1 MTDIWTRLK
10 SLFHRDT
17 PVQDPEIIQQQKL
30 KLRNKYVYFKQLL
43 DANNKALRAMSE
55 MNKALDSA
63 TPFDMVF
70 ITGQATRATLSV
82 YSMIDQ
88 LNSLSGSKY
97 LNLEDVFKQIET
109 HIQDV
114 LNQPFSSSTTEPI
127 LFLDETTSRHMD
139 AVGSKMAI
147 LGELGQ
153 KFPGLNIPAGFS
165 ITSAAYDQFM
175 QEQGLASEIQR
186 RLRTAEIS
194 DHADLHRVSSEIQML
209 IINSEL
215 PQKLRDSIRTA
226 YSRLESE
233 TSSRVRVSLRSSA
246 VGEDSE
252 GASFA
257 GQYRSELNVNQEN
270 ILAVY
275 KEIIAAKY
283 SVTAMSYRHKK
294 GIPDHLV
301 PMCVGC
307 MQMVEAVSAGVA
319 YSRDPLSIEAD
330 LAIVSSVFGLP
341 KAVVDGSITPDKFI
355 FSGREEL
362 TLKDRRIHS
371 KPFRISA
378 VAGEGIR
385 KFENEPDMILA
396 PSIDNQQAGNI
407 ANTVRMLEN
416 YFNVPVDMEWVLDP
430 RGNIVVL
437 QARPLAGIRSS
448 TSKKEPEEKHKEHV
462 LIAGGETASKGS
474 ASGRVYQLKNNQD
487 LLSFPEGAIM
497 VTGLALPRWASVLSS
512 AAGVIT
518 EQGSVTGHLGNV
530 AREFSVPA
538 IFGAPLALKHLEN
551 GTEITMD
558 ADSCMV
564 YQGKID
570 SLLQEKKPAKG
581 IMQGTRVHEILR
593 QALEFISPLNLTNPD
608 SPEFRPRY
616 CRSLH
621 DITRF
626 CHEKAVH
633 EMFEMGTTLDPSQAG
648 GKRLVVDVPMQW
660 WVLDLDDGFKEPV
673 PGKNVHISNI
683 QSIPMLALW
692 QGITALPWEG
702 PPPMDGRGFMSV
714 MVQATSNPDLSSTGP
729 SVYSLKNFFMVS
741 KYFCNLT
748 SRMGF
753 HFSTVETLV
762 GDKAYENYARFS
774 FKGGAADES
783 RRLMRT
789 DFIAQVL
796 REYDFQ
802 VETYEDSLLARIR
815 GGTDEFMINRLQI
828 LGYLTIHT
836 RQLDM
841 IMQSQDKVS
850 YYYQKIKQDIDK
862 LFKNPAIKEIQA
874 Q

>member
-1 MTDIWTRLK
+1 MTAIWTRLK

-17 PVQDPEIIQQQKL
+17 PALDPEIVHQK
-30 KLRNKYVYFKQLL
+30 KLELRDKYVYFKQLL
-43 DANNKALRAMSE
+43 DANNSALRIMSE
-55 MNKALDSA
+55 MNMALNSA

-70 ITGQATRATLSV
+70 ITGQTTRAALNV
-82 YSMIDQ
+82 YSMINH
-88 LNSLSGSKY
+88 LNSLSGNRY
-97 LNLEDVFKQIET
+97 QNLEQVFKKIET
-109 HIQDV
+109 HIQDI
-114 LNQPFSSSTTEPI
+114 LNQPYTTSTSELI
-127 LFLDETTSRHMD
+127 LSLDETTRKHMD
-139 AVGSKMAI
+139 AVGSKMAV

-153 KFPGLNIPAGFS
+153 KFPDLNIPAGFS
-165 ITSAAYDQFM
+165 ITSAAYDLFM
-175 QEQGLASEIQR
+175 LEKGLASEIQR

-194 DHADLHRVSSEIQML
+194 DNAALYRVSSEIQML

-215 PQKLRDSIRTA
+215 PRKLGDSIMTA
-226 YSRLESE
+226 YSWLESE
-233 TSSRVRVSLRSSA
+233 TRPGVHVSLRSSA
-246 VGEDSE
+246 VGEDSQ
-252 GASFA
+252 GTSFA
-257 GQYRSELNVNQEN
+257 GQYRSELNVNKEN
-270 ILAVY
+270 ILEVY

-283 SVTAMSYRHKK
+283 NVAAMKYRYQK

-307 MQMVEAVSAGVA
+307 MEMVEAASAGVA
-319 YSRDPLSIEAD
+319 YSRDPLSIDTD

-355 FSGREEL
+355 FSGQEDL
-362 TLKDRRIHS
+362 SLKERKIHS
-371 KPFRISA
+371 KPFRIS
-378 VAGEGIR
+378 VIPGEGIK
-385 KFENEPDMILA
+385 KFENEPDMIKA
-396 PSIDNQQAGNI
+396 PSIDDRQAGDI
-407 ANTVRMLEN
+407 ADKARMLEK
-416 YFNVPVDMEWVLDP
+416 YFHVPVDMEWVLDP
-430 RGNIVVL
+430 QGNIVIL
-437 QARPLAGIRSS
+437 QARPLSGIKSAPG
-448 TSKKEPEEKHKEHV
+448 KKPPPEKYKSRM
-462 LIAGGETASKGS
+462 LISGGETASKGT
-474 ASGRVYQLKNNQD
+474 ASGRVYQIKNNQD
-487 LLSFPEGAIM
+487 LLSFPGNAIM
-497 VTGLALPRWASVLSS
+497 VAAQALPRWASVLSS

-538 IFGAPLALKHLEN
+538 IFGAPGALKDLKN
-551 GTEITMD
+551 GMEITLD
-558 ADSCMV
+558 ADNCLV
-564 YQGKID
+564 YHGKID
-570 SLLQEKKPAKG
+570 SLLQEKKSAAG

-593 QALEFISPLNLTNPD
+593 QVLEFITPLNLTNPD
-608 SPEFRPRY
+608 SPEFRPGN
-616 CRSLH
+616 CLSFH

-633 EMFEMGTTLDPSQAG
+633 EMFEMGTTLDPSRTG

-683 QSIPMLALW
+683 QSVPMLSLW

-729 SVYSLKNFFMVS
+729 SVYSLKNFFMIS

-789 DFIAQVL
+789 DFIAQLL

-815 GGTDEFMINRLQI
+815 GGTDEFMITRLQI
-828 LGYLTIHT
+828 LGYITIHT

-841 IMQSQDKVS
+841 IMHRQDKVS
-850 YYYQKIKQDIDK
+850 YYYRKIKQDIEQ
-862 LFKNPAIKEIQA
+862 LFQNPAIKDIQA
-874 Q
+874 